1 MVWVLSL
8 SDMKLLCCVT
18 DLQHYTD
25 RLSATLAH
33 QDGQDSALSSIYKD
47 NWVIISSM
55 TSFSTTQETLIIS
68 PNINQSPDEQ
78 QLY

>member
-1 MVWVLSL
+1 
-8 SDMKLLCCVT
+8 MKLLCCVT

-55 TSFSTTQETLIIS
+55 TSF
-68 PNINQSPDEQ
+68 
-78 QLY
+78 